1 MTILIPAPTG
11 YGGVRHVAVTL
22 PRVDFLVAEQPAKYA
37 LPACPAPTGPEVPP
51 RRGARLDQPRQF
63 QADQQKAGLGGG
75 ANAPGNGQA
84 WPRHRRGQD
93 SRTAR

>member
-37 LPACPAPTGPEVPP
+37 LPAAAPTGPDAPP
-51 RRGARLDQPRQF
+51 RRGAVWTSHDNSRLINRR
-63 QADQQKAGLGGG
+63 LG
-75 ANAPGNGQA
+75 
-84 WPRHRRGQD
+84 
-93 SRTAR
+93 